1 MENYSNNRDFTKK
14 NLKKKATTLM
24 YNSVQKGGKLKTE

>member
-1 MENYSNNRDFTKK
+1 MENYSNNRDFTKKK

-24 YNSVQKGGKLKTE
+24 YNSVQKGGTT